1 MLQMLQCWPVAS
13 YLVAS
18 IENMSTSRRRP
29 STTSTSRALVVSSSF
44 LLEVL
49 VLGLITILLVAVPP
63 APVDAFSISPRGLSS
78 QSWPCKSA
86 RVHGGLLV
94 AANHANALRVP
105 ALPLFSSASLVDDD
119 DDDDNN
125 DDDDDDN
132 DEAGSF
138 DPAAAELTE
147 SELAAAA
154 NDLVRLAGGG
164 SGSVELPDEISQSF
178 LQYAL
183 SIILGRALPDARD
196 GLKPVHRRILYAMS
210 GLGLNPGSSHRKCAR
225 VVGEASPLRIL
236 FFSACLFGRYV
247 ILSSHQYFF
256 AISISS
262 TRTIF

>member
-1 MLQMLQCWPVAS
+1 M
-13 YLVAS
+13 
-18 IENMSTSRRRP
+18 
-29 STTSTSRALVVSSSF
+29 
-44 LLEVL
+44 
-49 VLGLITILLVAVPP
+49 LGLTILLVAVPP

-78 QSWPCKSA
+78 QLWPCKSA
-86 RVHGGLLV
+86 RVHGGL
-94 AANHANALRVP
+94 AASHANALRVP

-119 DDDDNN
+119 DNN
-125 DDDDDDN
+125 DDDN

-164 SGSVELPDEISQSF
+164 SGSIELPDEISQSF

-225 VVGEASPLRIL
+225 VVGEVSPLRIL
-236 FFSACLFGRYV
+236 FFS
-247 ILSSHQYFF
+247 
-256 AISISS
+256 ISLAD
-262 TRTIF
+262 T

>member
-1 MLQMLQCWPVAS
+1 
-13 YLVAS
+13 
-18 IENMSTSRRRP
+18 
-29 STTSTSRALVVSSSF
+29 
-44 LLEVL
+44 
-49 VLGLITILLVAVPP
+49 
-63 APVDAFSISPRGLSS
+63 
-78 QSWPCKSA
+78 
-86 RVHGGLLV
+86 
-94 AANHANALRVP
+94 LRVP

-119 DDDDNN
+119 DDN
-125 DDDDDDN
+125 DDDDDDDDDDNDN

-164 SGSVELPDEISQSF
+164 SGSIELPDEISQSF

-225 VVGEASPLRIL
+225 VVGEVSPLRIL
-236 FFSACLFGRYV
+236 FFS
-247 ILSSHQYFF
+247 
-256 AISISS
+256 ISLAD
-262 TRTIF
+262 T

>member
-13 YLVAS
+13 YLVVS

-119 DDDDNN
+119 DD
-125 DDDDDDN
+125 N

-225 VVGEASPLRIL
+225 VVGEVSPLRI
-236 FFSACLFGRYV
+236 FFGSSSSLPLWPIRNLIV
-247 ILSSHQYFF
+247 SSILLRN
-256 AISISS
+256 ISS
-262 TRTIF
+262 AIFY